1 MVKGSERRNV
11 CSAHTLPIGARA
23 GDGLYVRRNIMG
35 ARLLSTAAA
44 LAFVIAAAHSP
55 TSAQVSGGADA
66 SVGDG
71 GASAGVGASVGGAGG
86 VAAGADASV
95 GGGGASAGVG
105 ASVGGTGSVSG
116 GGGASVGGGGASAGI
131 GASTGG
137 TGGVTGDGG
146 ASVGGSGATAGTSG
160 TAALAPTREAG
171 AIDAIGRLAG
181 LSPSELLRILAAL
194 DREDRT
200 RLKITCAE
208 VLRNPAAYSPSTRAI
223 CEVIAAL

>member
-1 MVKGSERRNV
+1 
-11 CSAHTLPIGARA
+11 
-23 GDGLYVRRNIMG
+23 MG

-66 SVGDG
+66 S
-71 GASAGVGASVGGAGG
+71 
-86 VAAGADASV
+86 